1 MHPIIP
7 HKTNG
12 DNIVNIIARAQ
23 KTKKRSIRQVKTD

>member
-1 MHPIIP
+1 MTLINP

-23 KTKKRSIRQVKTD
+23 KMKKGSVRLKTFD